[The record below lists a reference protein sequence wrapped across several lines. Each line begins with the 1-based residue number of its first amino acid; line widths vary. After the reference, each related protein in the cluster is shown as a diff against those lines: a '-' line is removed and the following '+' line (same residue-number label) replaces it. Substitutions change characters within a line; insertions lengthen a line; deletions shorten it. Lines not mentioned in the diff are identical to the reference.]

1 MINETTDASSVK
13 HVVLVFWWIDNN
25 LAAHEELIGLYQSNS
40 IDAKSLVAIIRDT
53 LLRINLKRENFRGQ
67 GYDGASSMN
76 GPKGGVAKLINNDVP
91 RAVYTHYYEH
101 ALNLSVGDTVKQWRV
116 MRSALGTVYIWNLKV
131 KQEIAKKGYLLSET

>member
-76 GPKGGVAKLINNDVP
+76 GPKGGVAKLIYDDEP
-91 RAVYTHYYEH
+91 RAVYTHCYRH
-101 ALNLSVGDTVKQWRV
+101 ALNLSVGDTVK
-116 MRSALGTVYIWNLKV
+116 
-131 KQEIAKKGYLLSET
+131 